1 MPSLEQVCK
10 RLFSRSTWYIKA
22 IVGMF
27 LLIVPVAHFF
37 AFGYLY
43 AMVEQARRGNEL
55 SFPEWSDWRRMF
67 VNGVATFVIFLVLAV
82 APILIAWTLT
92 YPLRVLPINFGV
104 FVYLPLMPALMLAG
118 PLSAA
123 GIYQYQKRGEYKDA
137 FRLGVLIAMLR
148 STKGYF
154 WVPTLA
160 LIGFMVVGLPL
171 MTFTLF
177 VGLAASWVYYAA
189 YFRFVEESRKN
200 GSRP

>member
-10 RLFSRSTWYIKA
+10 RLFSRPWWYIKA
-22 IVGMF
+22 IIGAL
-27 LLIVPVAHFF
+27 LLIVPVLHFF

-43 AMVEQARRGNEL
+43 AMVEQARRGDEI
-55 SFPEWSDWRRMF
+55 SFPEWGDWRRMF
-67 VNGVATFVIFLVLAV
+67 VNGVATFVIFLVLCV
-82 APILIAWTLT
+82 APILIAWMLT
-92 YPLRVLPINFGV
+92 YPLRVLPINYGV

-123 GIYQYQKRGEYKDA
+123 GLYQYQKRGEYKDA

-160 LIGFMVVGLPL
+160 LIGLMVVGMPL
-171 MTFTLF
+171 MTFTVF
-177 VGLAASWVYYAA
+177 VGLAASWVYYTA
-189 YFRFVEESRKN
+189 YFRFVEETRKN
-200 GSRP
+200 SSRP